1 MNILTLTAQ
10 GCLVNQ
16 EVSCISVRQHQHKAN
31 LIAAV
36 PGDPQGLSSCS
47 KKCLLRVRGICF
59 SFTLEK
65 AALLTPPNNKWIQY
79 PLEIPILVRRGS
91 VYWCYPAHSVP
102 YSWTWISKPDCN
114 HLPRTQQTDSLTF
127 LPHMCLALPIN
138 LMLWYTHKPLQR
150 IFFLSCVDEQSW
162 TSITKL
168 NSMGANQA
176 LRSFRQ

>member
-1 MNILTLTAQ
+1 MAQ

-16 EVSCISVRQHQHKAN
+16 EVSCISVSQHQHKAN

-65 AALLTPPNNKWIQY
+65 AALLTPPNDKWIQY

-91 VYWCYPAHSVP
+91 VFGV
-102 YSWTWISKPDCN
+102 
-114 HLPRTQQTDSLTF
+114 TQHIQYLIPE
-127 LPHMCLALPIN
+127 LGL
-138 LMLWYTHKPLQR
+138 
-150 IFFLSCVDEQSW
+150 
-162 TSITKL
+162 
-168 NSMGANQA
+168 ANQTA
-176 LRSFRQ
+176 LATNATNWQFNFSALHVPCSAYKSDALIHSQTTAEDLFSFLCGWTIVNIHHKTK